1 MIAAQSTE
9 SSRGRGAATTVFR
22 RSSPRSC
29 EAIRFFCDVEA
40 EIEMTVN
47 TSRGNG
53 IRQPGSMANGS
64 LHRRTFLRGAG
75 VGLALPWLEA
85 MLPRSAGAASAG
97 AVAGKPPV
105 RMAFLFTPNGV
116 IPSAW
121 EPKEIGAKY
130 TLPPTLEPLAPV
142 KNEVLVLSG
151 LSQHRAYALGDG
163 PGDHAR
169 SAAAF
174 LTGAH
179 PYKTSGANIRAGVSV
194 DQIAAS
200 TIGRNT
206 PLPSLELGIDRGAT
220 AGNCDSGYSCAYSSC
235 ISWKTPTT
243 PMAKEINP
251 KLVFERMFGSGNVAP
266 QEREQRNFLRK
277 SILDLVREDS
287 DRLNKKLGVA
297 DRRKMDEYTSGVREL
312 EMRIE
317 LAGQAAARRP
327 ANASVPVGVP
337 EDFAMHVELM
347 FDLLAL
353 AFQTDMTRIATFMF
367 GNEGSNRGYS
377 MVGAKDGHHSLS
389 HHRNNPEMI
398 AQLKRIDRYLIG
410 HYAAFLARLRSIR
423 EGEGTLL
430 DNSMVLY
437 GSGIKDGNAH
447 SHNDLPIL
455 LAGRAGGRLLP
466 GRHLRLPNE
475 TPLNNLFLSM
485 LDRVGAATPQ
495 VGDSTGRV
503 QGLDG

>member
-1 MIAAQSTE
+1 MSDNSPPTFGLGQLG
-9 SSRGRGAATTVFR
+9 SRAK
-22 RSSPRSC
+22 
-29 EAIRFFCDVEA
+29 
-40 EIEMTVN
+40 
-47 TSRGNG
+47 GN
-53 IRQPGSMANGS
+53 

-75 VGLALPWLEA
+75 AALALPWLEA
-85 MLPRSAGAASAG
+85 MVPRSGEAA
-97 AVAGKPPV
+97 AVGSTVASGKPPV

-121 EPKEIGAKY
+121 EPKEVGANF
-130 TLPPTLEPLAPV
+130 TLPPTLEPLAGV

-151 LSQHRAYALGDG
+151 LSQQRANALGDG
-163 PGDHAR
+163 AGDHAR

-179 PYKTSGANIRAGVSV
+179 PYKTSGANIRVGVSV
-194 DQIAAS
+194 DQIAAAK
-200 TIGRNT
+200 IGRST
-206 PLPSLELGIDRGAT
+206 PLPSLELGIDHGAT

-251 KLVFERMFGSGNVAP
+251 KLVFERMFGSGNVGP
-266 QEREQRNFLRK
+266 QERERRNFLRK
-277 SILDLVREDS
+277 SILDLVRDDS
-287 DRLNKKLGVA
+287 DRLNKKLGLA

-317 LAGQAAARRP
+317 LAGQSAARRP
-327 ANASVPVGVP
+327 ADVAVPVGVP
-337 EDFAMHVELM
+337 EDFAKHVELM

-377 MVGAKDGHHSLS
+377 MVGAKDGHHALS
-389 HHRNNPEMI
+389 HHRNNQELI
-398 AQLKRIDRYLIG
+398 AQLKRIDRYLVG
-410 HYAAFLARLRSIR
+410 HYAAFLAKLRSIR

-430 DNSMVLY
+430 DNCMVLY

-447 SHNDLPIL
+447 THHDLPIL
-455 LAGRAGGRLLP
+455 LAGRAGGSVLP
-466 GRHLRLPNE
+466 GRHLKLPNE
-475 TPLNNLFLSM
+475 TPLNNLFLS
-485 LDRVGAATPQ
+485 LLERIGAGVPQ
-495 VGDSTGRV
+495 VGDSTGRIK
-503 QGLDG
+503 GLEG

>member
-1 MIAAQSTE
+1 MSDNSPPTFG
-9 SSRGRGAATTVFR
+9 SGRLG
-22 RSSPRSC
+22 SP
-29 EAIRFFCDVEA
+29 AK
-40 EIEMTVN
+40 
-47 TSRGNG
+47 
-53 IRQPGSMANGS
+53 GS

-75 VGLALPWLEA
+75 AALALPWLEA
-85 MLPRSAGAASAG
+85 MVPRSAEAAAVGS
-97 AVAGKPPV
+97 AVASGKPPV

-121 EPKEIGAKY
+121 EPKEVGANF
-130 TLPPTLEPLAPV
+130 TLPPTLEPLAGV

-151 LSQHRAYALGDG
+151 LSQQRANALGDG
-163 PGDHAR
+163 AGDHAR

-179 PYKTSGANIRAGVSV
+179 PYKTSGANIRVGVSV
-194 DQIAAS
+194 DQIAAAK
-200 TIGRNT
+200 IGRGT
-206 PLPSLELGIDRGAT
+206 PLPSLELGIDHGAT

-251 KLVFERMFGSGNVAP
+251 KLVFERMFGSGNVGP
-266 QEREQRNFLRK
+266 QERERRNFLRK
-277 SILDLVREDS
+277 SILDLVRDDS
-287 DRLNKKLGVA
+287 DRLNKKLGLA

-317 LAGQAAARRP
+317 LAGQSAARRP
-327 ANASVPVGVP
+327 ADVAVPVGVP
-337 EDFAMHVELM
+337 EDFAKHVELM

-389 HHRNNPEMI
+389 HHRNNQELI
-398 AQLKRIDRYLIG
+398 AQLKRIDRYLVG

-430 DNSMVLY
+430 DNCMVLY

-447 SHNDLPIL
+447 THHDLPIL
-455 LAGRAGGRLLP
+455 LAGRAGGSILP
-466 GRHLRLPNE
+466 GRHLKLPNE
-475 TPLNNLFLSM
+475 TPLNNLFLS
-485 LDRVGAATPQ
+485 LLERVGAGVPQ
-495 VGDSTGRV
+495 VGDSTGRIK
-503 QGLDG
+503 GLEG

>member
-1 MIAAQSTE
+1 MNDD
-9 SSRGRGAATTVFR
+9 SSQ
-22 RSSPRSC
+22 
-29 EAIRFFCDVEA
+29 AI
-40 EIEMTVN
+40 
-47 TSRGNG
+47 GL
-53 IRQPGSMANGS
+53 RQLGSLAKGS

-75 VGLALPWLEA
+75 AALALPWLEA
-85 MLPRSAGAASAG
+85 MAPLSARATAAG
-97 AVAGKPPV
+97 MTAVTDRPPV

-121 EPKEIGAKY
+121 EPKEVGAHY
-130 TLPPTLEPLAPV
+130 TLPPTLEPLAGV

-151 LSQHRAYALGDG
+151 LSQHRANALGDG
-163 PGDHAR
+163 AGDHAR

-179 PYKTSGANIRAGVSV
+179 PYKTSGANIRVGVSV
-194 DQIAAS
+194 DQVAAAK
-200 TIGRNT
+200 IGRST
-206 PLPSLELGIDRGAT
+206 PLPSLELGIDHGAT

-251 KLVFERMFGSGNVAP
+251 KLVFERMFGSGNVGP
-266 QEREQRNFLRK
+266 EERERRNFLRK
-277 SILDLVREDS
+277 SVLDLVRDDS
-287 DRLNKKLGVA
+287 DRLNKKLGLS

-327 ANASVPVGVP
+327 ANVAVPVGVP
-337 EDFAMHVELM
+337 EDFARHVELM

-377 MVGAKDGHHSLS
+377 MVGAKDGHHALS
-389 HHRNNPEMI
+389 HHRNNQEMI
-398 AQLKRIDRYLIG
+398 AQLKRIDRYLVG
-410 HYAAFLARLRSIR
+410 HYAAFLAKLRAIR
-423 EGEGTLL
+423 EGERTLL
-430 DNSMVLY
+430 DNCMVLY

-447 SHNDLPIL
+447 THHDLPIL
-455 LAGRAGGRLLP
+455 LAGRAGGSILP
-466 GRHLRLPNE
+466 GRHLQLPKE
-475 TPLNNLFLSM
+475 TPLNNLFLS
-485 LDRVGAATPQ
+485 LLERVGAGVPQ
-495 VGDSTGRV
+495 VGDSTGPIK
-503 QGLDG
+503 GLEG